1 MERIFIPSLAL
12 TLSAALFATMACGD
26 EPIRQSHDWG
36 QPLKDFHTHTYLSEV
51 GQPSAAPDSPSETW
65 VQYLSGT
72 DKDNTVDWDFYVTKW
87 SKMRQWS
94 RLPVPSCWEM
104 HGFGR
109 LTYGDPDSGEKGSYN
124 YKFRVPT
131 AWENTR
137 RVEIVFEG
145 VALETYVYLNG
156 KPLSDAPHGGGFYR
170 FSFDVTDHLDYGGVN
185 LLEVHV
191 DNDAPTFPGLVLAE
205 AGDYWRFGGVFRP
218 VYLEAKPIA
227 HIDNIAIDAQADGTL
242 RAEVSLAGNSQPA
255 RLTAVVTGADGKPI
269 GEPMTVDLPP
279 GQEKAELAGKFKS
292 PLLWS
297 AEFPNLHHL
306 ELSLAVDGKT
316 THTTRER
323 FGFRTVEV
331 RPGEGLFVNG
341 VKVIIRGAN
350 RHTIWPETGKTV
362 SEEID
367 RMDIELM
374 KGMNMNAV
382 RAGHYPPDKRFIE
395 LCDGMGIYVLEELA
409 SCQQLLPTETGI
421 PLVRS
426 MIRRDVNSP
435 SVILWANGNE
445 EGHNTELD
453 PYFKEADIQKRP
465 VVHSGHG
472 REPVDGIITDHYESY
487 DGIQEIIGEKKIYI
501 ATELAHALYD
511 GGGGAGLEDRW
522 RLMMSAPLTQG
533 LFIWTLLDEGIHRND
548 LDGRLDTQ
556 GNSAP
561 DGLVGPYREK
571 EGSFYTVRELFSPIH
586 IEMRVL
592 PEDFAGRIE
601 IENRYNFTN
610 ANQCAF
616 NWELVTFPR
625 PGDKQPGHTVHHH
638 GTITAPSI
646 PPGTNPDFHRGW
658 LDLNLPDD
666 WKKSDALRLTAT
678 DPHGNDI
685 LTWTWVIGTPAKQRE
700 KIVQPGEGKVTAR
713 EADGKIVLAAADVEV
728 VFDASN
734 GNLSHILKNGKKIS
748 LGNGPIVIPGE
759 QQLEKI
765 QHFAEGDNHVVLV
778 RYAGK
783 SYGGRMR
790 SAQWTLMPS
799 GWLKF
804 DYHYFPMGAQ
814 AFFGISFDYP
824 ESNVNSMTWLGRGPF
839 RVWKNRLVGPTWG
852 VWNKDYNQ
860 TATGDTE
867 SIDPY
872 DYPEFKGYHADVRWV
887 VLHTDEGD
895 LTMVSED
902 ESLFFRNFSADY
914 AKSDG
919 SMGTNPPFPKGDL
932 SFMDAIPP
940 QGNKIGKPVDA
951 PGMGP
956 QGSGNRLDGDIYRTI
971 YFKF

>member
-1 MERIFIPSLAL
+1 MKKISTRSLAL
-12 TLSAALFATMACGD
+12 TLSAAFFATAACGD
-26 EPIRQSHDWG
+26 EPIRQSHDWE
-36 QPLKDFHTHTYLSEV
+36 QPLKDFNTHTYLSEV

-124 YKFRVPT
+124 YKFRVPA

-156 KPLSDAPHGGGFYR
+156 KPLSDVPHAGGFYR
-170 FSFDVTDHLDYGGVN
+170 FSYGVTDHLDYDGVN

-191 DNDAPTFPGLVLAE
+191 DNDSPNHPGLVDAE
-205 AGDYWRFGGVFRP
+205 AGDYWRYGGIFRP
-218 VYLEAKPIA
+218 VYLEAKPKT
-227 HIDNIAIDAQADGTL
+227 NIGHCAIDARADGTL
-242 RAEVSLAGNSQPA
+242 RTEISLAGISKAGQ
-255 RLTAVVTGADGKPI
+255 LTAVVVGADGEPI
-269 GEPMTVDLPP
+269 GEPMTVDLAR
-279 GQEKAELAGKFKS
+279 GQKKAELAGKFQQ

-297 AEFPNLHHL
+297 AEFPNLYHL
-306 ELSLAVDGKT
+306 ELSLAVDAST

-341 VKVIIRGAN
+341 VKVIIRGVN
-350 RHTIWPETGKTV
+350 RHTMWPDTGKTV
-362 SEEID
+362 SEKID
-367 RMDIELM
+367 RMDIGLM
-374 KGMNMNAV
+374 KEMNMNAV
-382 RAGHYPPDKRFIE
+382 RAGHYPPDKSFIE
-395 LCDGMGIYVLEELA
+395 LCDELGIYVLEELA
-409 SCQQLLPTETGI
+409 SCQDLLPTETGI

-435 SVILWANGNE
+435 SILFWANGNE
-445 EGHNTELD
+445 DGHNPELD

-465 VVHSGHG
+465 VIYSRHG

-487 DGIQEIIGEKKIYI
+487 AGIKEIIEEKKIYI

-522 RLMMSAPLTQG
+522 RLIMGSPLTQG
-533 LFIWTLLDEGIHRND
+533 LFIWTLLDEGVHRND

-561 DGLVGPYREK
+561 DGLVGPYRQK

-586 IEMRVL
+586 IEMREL
-592 PEDFAGRIE
+592 PENFVGRIE

-610 ANQCAF
+610 ANQCSF
-616 NWELVTFPR
+616 NWELVTFRKPE
-625 PGDKQPGHTVHHH
+625 DKQPGHTVDYR
-638 GTITAPSI
+638 GTVSVPSI
-646 PPGTNPDFHRGW
+646 KPGTNPGFHRGW
-658 LDLNLPDD
+658 LDLNLPGD

-678 DPHGNDI
+678 DPHGKDI
-685 LTWTWVIGTPAKQRE
+685 LTWTWVTGTAAVCRE
-700 KIVQPGEGKVTAR
+700 AIVQQGEGKVTAR
-713 EADGKIVLAAADVEV
+713 EADGKLVLAAADVEV
-728 VFDASN
+728 FFDTSD
-734 GNLSHILKNGKKIS
+734 GSLSHILRNGKKFS
-748 LGNGPIVIPGE
+748 LGNGPSVIAGE
-759 QQLEKI
+759 QELEKI
-765 QHFAEGDNHVVLV
+765 QHYPEGDNHVVLV

-790 SAQWTLMPS
+790 SAEWTLMPS
-799 GWLKF
+799 GWLKL

-824 ESNVNSMTWLGRGPF
+824 ESKVNSMTWLGRGPF

-852 VWNKDYNQ
+852 VWKKDYNQ
-860 TATGDTE
+860 TATGHTE

-895 LTMVSED
+895 LTIVSEN
-902 ESLFFRNFSADY
+902 ESLFFRNFTADY
-914 AKSDG
+914 AKDNA
-919 SMGTNPPFPKGDL
+919 GTNPPFPKGDL

-956 QGSGNRLDGDIYRTI
+956 QGSRTRLAGDIYRTI